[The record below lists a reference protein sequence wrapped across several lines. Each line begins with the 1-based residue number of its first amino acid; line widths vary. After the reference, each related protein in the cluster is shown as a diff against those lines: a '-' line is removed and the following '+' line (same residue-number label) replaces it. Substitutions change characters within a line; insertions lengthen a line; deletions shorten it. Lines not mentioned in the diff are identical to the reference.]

1 MGVKVASCNPLRK
14 LLGQKNKK
22 KNKNHW
28 METTEGLRML
38 MENNKSQGQ
47 QLPAEQSKAWYGNR
61 FRICWLSNLNQV
73 GQLTGLPFSLS

>member
-1 MGVKVASCNPLRK
+1 
-14 LLGQKNKK
+14 
-22 KNKNHW
+22 